1 MVQNSSF
8 AQPVREFLA
17 HLKVEAG
24 LAPATLEA
32 YARDLRELVADLE
45 DQGLRGPG
53 EVGPDHLAEH
63 IRRLSRNRGLQPTSI
78 TRHLATIR
86 VFHRWLNAMGRIEG
100 DPARLLER
108 PTRWKKIPNV
118 LSPREMRALV
128 EAPAPDNGRLW
139 IRDRAILEVMY
150 AAGLR
155 ASEVGAMRL
164 DELHEELAMVTV
176 TGKGSKQRVV
186 PIGDPALE
194 WSLRYLHEVRPNLA
208 SHQDKRDQQ
217 RMFLSF
223 SGRPLERVAIW
234 QIVRKYAKVANLGN
248 AHPHALRH
256 SFATHMLVG
265 GADLRVVQEL
275 LGHTDIG
282 TTQVYTHVDRSQLK
296 DVVRGHHPR
305 P

>member
-1 MVQNSSF
+1 
-8 AQPVREFLA
+8 
-17 HLKVEAG
+17 
-24 LAPATLEA
+24 
-32 YARDLRELVADLE
+32 
-45 DQGLRGPG
+45 
-53 EVGPDHLAEH
+53 
-63 IRRLSRNRGLQPTSI
+63 
-78 TRHLATIR
+78 
-86 VFHRWLNAMGRIEG
+86 
-100 DPARLLER
+100 
-108 PTRWKKIPNV
+108 
-118 LSPREMRALV
+118 
-128 EAPAPDNGRLW
+128 
-139 IRDRAILEVMY
+139 
-150 AAGLR
+150 
-155 ASEVGAMRL
+155 MRL

-186 PIGDPALE
+186 PIGDPALD
-194 WSLRYLHEVRPNLA
+194 WSLRYLHEVRPNIA
-208 SHQDKRDQQ
+208 RHSDKRDQQ

-296 DVVRGHHPR
+296 AVVRSHHPR